1 MIIKLTPLIYLELA
15 KFDLSMSDRNSEIQE
30 EEKSSSL
37 SDNIYQNSTENINNI
52 LELSEKLKNKEEFNK
67 FINENKKIKEI
78 YESEEKMNEVIND
91 EFTWKLNNDLFK
103 EQTIK
108 ILSDVYELKEYNMYP
123 YFDVGYSKIKKSNV
137 IKLYYNKVNVSVEDQ
152 NNDKEEKDDFSLIF
166 LADRN
171 TYMFNYKQYPL
182 IIQKDKEDYTLT
194 VSSSDFQNTVDFEFK
209 KGDKISTISFILA
222 ELNDELMEVKN
233 DIKRLKNEKDSVNS
247 DEQKKEEYENKLKS
261 YEKILSL
268 TENKYS
274 KESIEYELKKRKT
287 ESEILEE
294 KIKSNKIKKENV
306 EEKLNQLKVDIAKY
320 SNYLKRITITIEKND
335 REFDGFFFSSKDITL
350 ENSIGDKLVI
360 PKKSPIIVEAKNII
374 KYRTIIENIRSKKQL
389 MSSLGFNTEKFYF
402 IGILRGIDVNKE
414 KKDKFNKSIF
424 KDLNMKNMIIIY
436 SENMI
441 FLGQSLRGSSTS
453 INYGEFNEKN
463 LDESKSK
470 NIYDIINQLQNN
482 MNKGF
487 ANVQTNIKAD
497 MDGFKKE
504 IKADM
509 DGFKKEIKTEINKI
523 NMDMSNI
530 KKDISEL
537 KNKVNSSNN

>member
-37 SDNIYQNSTENINNI
+37 SDNIYQNSTENIKNI

-78 YESEEKMNEVIND
+78 YESEEKMNEVING
-91 EFTWKLNNDLFK
+91 ECESTWKLNNDLFE

-171 TYMFNYKQYPL
+171 TYMFNYKQYPF

-222 ELNDELMEVKN
+222 ELSDELMEVKN

-268 TENKYS
+268 TEKKYS
-274 KESIEYELKKRKT
+274 KESIEYELNKRKT

-294 KIKSNKIKKENV
+294 KIKSNKIKKVNA
-306 EEKLNQLKVDIAKY
+306 EEKLKQLKVNIAEY
-320 SNYLKRITITIEKND
+320 SNYLKRITITIEKKD

-414 KKDKFNKSIF
+414 KKDIFNKSIF

-436 SENMI
+436 SQNMI

-453 INYGEFNEKN
+453 INYGENNEKN

-470 NIYDIINQLQNN
+470 NIFDMMNQLQNN

-487 ANVQTNIKAD
+487 ANVQTN
-497 MDGFKKE
+497 